1 VSWTQ
6 TAATAAEKARQKP
19 ATPLMEHRGINAKV
33 REQFE
38 LGGIRTWTLQQLR
51 DAISTDPGYP
61 SLSLV
66 NSAVHSLVG
75 QGVVARVTAKAGG
88 PGHTKSALDGPTQ
101 YRRVLHA
108 ADEA

>member
-1 VSWTQ
+1 MQ
-6 TAATAAEKARQKP
+6 
-19 ATPLMEHRGINAKV
+19 HRGINARV

-38 LGGIRTWTLQQLR
+38 DGGIRTWTLQQLR

-75 QGVVARVTAKAGG
+75 QGIVARVTAKAGG
-88 PGHTKSALDGPTQ
+88 PGHSKALVTGPTQ
-101 YRRVLHA
+101 YRRVHA
-108 ADEA
+108 VDEA